1 MGWWSTGI
9 MAGDSPLDWEDEIY
23 GLCGVEKWQEDSDK
37 MVKIPKSILEV
48 NTPKIVRV
56 IERESGWEKQIAYQV
71 LGVMLMRSGC
81 EIEEALKA
89 DIISAAHL
97 DEWATEDGE
106 RRKSCDEFVTRLKSY
121 GGKPTETPSKGLFE
135 VFAEAI
141 RDGQQ
146 EGGLI
151 NKIPPHHD

>member
-23 GLCGVEKWQEDSDK
+23 SLCGVEKWQEDSDK
-37 MVKIPKSILEV
+37 MAKIPKSRLEA
-48 NTPKIVRV
+48 NLTKIINV

-81 EIEEALKA
+81 EISQKLKSS
-89 DIISAAHL
+89 IVSAAEQ
-97 DEWATEDGE
+97 DEWASEDSS
-106 RRKSCDEFVTRLKSY
+106 RRKDCMAFAKKIKDY

-141 RDGQQ
+141 RDGQK

>member
-23 GLCGVEKWQEDSDK
+23 NLCGVEKWQEDSDK
-37 MVKIPKSILEV
+37 MAKIPKSRLEA
-48 NTPKIVRV
+48 NLTKITKV

-81 EIEEALKA
+81 EISQKLKSS
-89 DIISAAHL
+89 IVSAAEQ

-106 RRKSCDEFVTRLKSY
+106 RKKSCGDFAKKVKAYE
-121 GGKPTETPSKGLFE
+121 GKPTETPSKGLFE

-141 RDGQQ
+141 KGGQK

-151 NKIPPHHD
+151 NKIPPHHE